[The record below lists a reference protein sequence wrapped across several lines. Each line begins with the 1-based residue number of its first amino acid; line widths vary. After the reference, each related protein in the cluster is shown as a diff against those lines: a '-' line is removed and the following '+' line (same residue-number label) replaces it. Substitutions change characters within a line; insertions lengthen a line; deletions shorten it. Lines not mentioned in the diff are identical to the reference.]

1 MNYIRR
7 FIKENNHF
15 LYLLLF
21 IPLILVFYF
30 CEKFIT
36 PKYIMHSKYDDYIPF
51 IKFFIIPYMFW
62 FVYMAI
68 GFVYFGLKSRED
80 FIKLFKFI
88 FFGMSISYAIFI
100 LFPNWQNM
108 RPVLRDKDVF
118 SEAVGFIYSVDSS
131 TNVFPSIHVINA
143 IGVNI
148 AICKSSL
155 FEGRK
160 NMKILS
166 SLAMILICAS
176 TLFIKQHSLIDVI
189 GGIVLS
195 TILYVCIYYVPERHK
210 AKYNGEVKIS

>member
-7 FIKENNHF
+7 FIKGNMHF

-21 IPLILVFYF
+21 VPLILVFCF

-36 PKYIMHSKYDDYIPF
+36 PKYIIHSKYDDYIPF
-51 IKFFIIPYMFW
+51 IKFFIVPYMFW

-68 GFVYFGLKSRED
+68 GFVYFGLKSRKD

-88 FFGMSISYAIFI
+88 FFGMSVSYVIFI

-108 RPVLRDKDVF
+108 RPILKDKDVF
-118 SEAVGFIYSVDSS
+118 SVVVGFIYSVDSS
-131 TNVFPSIHVINA
+131 TNVFPSIHVINS

-148 AICKSSL
+148 AICESSL
-155 FEGRK
+155 FIERK
-160 NMKILS
+160 SIKILS
-166 SLAMILICAS
+166 SLVMILICAS
-176 TLFIKQHSLIDVI
+176 TVFIKQHSLIDVI

-195 TILYVCIYYVPERHK
+195 AVLYVCIYYIPERHK
-210 AKYNGEVKIS
+210 AKYNGEVKLS